1 MPKVRDILSQIEDSE
16 EDSMVEF
23 SLSIS
28 VSKIR
33 EILSDAQLDDDVAVC
48 MDIIQSHT
56 YPAQSD
62 SAFLH

>member
-16 EDSMVEF
+16 EDSIVEF

-28 VSKIR
+28 VSKVR

-48 MDIIQSHT
+48 MDIVQPHT
-56 YPAQSD
+56 PPTKSD
-62 SAFLH
+62 SVLLH